1 MMIYKNCEIAKAVK
15 KGAKLRSDL
24 VIISIFSFDI
34 PLDIHESIRVV
45 PLKYLLCF

>member
-15 KGAKLRSDL
+15 KGAKLWSDL